1 MDHTLS
7 DHTLSDAA
15 QQSDPDARLWAAFAT
30 AGSTEALCRSWLAL
44 QCRSLVDVDGAMLL
58 LARPGQGFAPEALW
72 PDAAQD
78 MSFLRKV
85 AEECLQTSAPVVR
98 RPPHESGA
106 TGLHVAYPFLADG
119 DAPVGVVVLDLRPR
133 PERQIQM
140 MLRTL
145 HWGVGWLEAQS
156 VRDRMGRERQRVAAA
171 AAALDIVAVANEH
184 DRADAAA
191 MAVANE
197 LAVRLGAARVAVGL
211 DAGRGTRLLALSH
224 TAWFKRKTAMVGAI
238 EQAMDEASEQR
249 VSVRL
254 PAVADGAV
262 RIVVAHKAMQTHWD
276 AAGFYTTYPLLTDR
290 GPAGAITTLHTQA
303 PADSVVRLGEA
314 ISTLLGPILDQKLR
328 ARRLVSGRIVDGAQ
342 DAVGAL
348 IGPRHLGWKMIG
360 VMAALALAAV
370 IVVPTSFRVSAKA
383 VLEGR
388 VQRVVPAPFEGF
400 IATAPA
406 KAGDV
411 VHAGDLLATLDDR
424 DLRLERVKWQSEHD
438 RLAVKAHEAMAKHD
452 PATGG
457 QIEAQ
462 MRQTEA
468 QAALAGEKLAR
479 TRIVSP
485 VDGIIVSGDLSQSI
499 GAPVETGKVLFEVAP
514 MDDYRVTVRLDERD
528 IRYVRPG
535 QTGTLLLAGMTGTR
549 MGFTVQRITS
559 VAETDAGHNTF
570 RVEASLDG
578 SETGLRPGME
588 GVGKIDIAEHSIGW
602 VWTRG
607 LMDWARMTIWS
618 WMP

>member
-7 DHTLSDAA
+7 QTR
-15 QQSDPDARLWAAFAT
+15 QQIDPDARLWAAFAS
-30 AGSTEALCRSWLAL
+30 AGSTESLCRSWLAL
-44 QCRSLVDVDGAMLL
+44 QCRSLADVDGAMLL
-58 LARPGQGFAPEALW
+58 LARPGKPFSPEAMW

-78 MSFLRKV
+78 MSFLRGI
-85 AEECLQTSAPVVR
+85 AEECLQISAPVVK
-98 RPPHESGA
+98 RPPHDSGA

-119 DAPVGVVVLDLRPR
+119 DRPVGVVVLDLRPR
-133 PERQIQM
+133 PEAQIQT

-197 LAVRLGAARVAVGL
+197 LAVRLGAARVAIGL
-211 DAGRGTRLLALSH
+211 DGGRGIRLQALSH
-224 TAWFKRKTAMVGAI
+224 TAWFKRKTAMVGGI
-238 EQAMDEASEQR
+238 EQAMDEAAEQR
-249 VSVRL
+249 FTLRL
-254 PAVADGAV
+254 PAVADEAV
-262 RIVVAHKAMQTHWD
+262 RILVAHKAMRTHWD

-290 GPAGAITTLHTQA
+290 GPAGAITTLHTEA
-303 PADSVVRLGEA
+303 PSEALVRLGEA
-314 ISTLLGPILDQKLR
+314 ISTLLGPILDQKRR
-328 ARRLVSGRIVDGAQ
+328 ARRMVSGRIVDGAQ
-342 DAVGAL
+342 DVVAAV
-348 IGPRHLGWKMIG
+348 IGPRHIGWK
-360 VMAALALAAV
+360 LAGLVAVAAV
-370 IVVPTSFRVSAKA
+370 VAAIVVPTSFRVSAKA

-388 VQRVVPAPFEGF
+388 VQRVVPAPFDGF

-406 KAGDV
+406 KAGDI

-479 TRIVSP
+479 TRIVAP
-485 VDGIIVSGDLSQSI
+485 IDGMIVSGDLSQSL
-499 GAPVETGKVLFEVAP
+499 GGPVETGKVLFEVAP
-514 MDDYRVTVRLDERD
+514 LDDYRVTVRLDERD

-535 QTGTLLLAGMTGTR
+535 QTGSLLLQGMTGMRKT
-549 MGFTVQRITS
+549 FTVTRITS
-559 VAETDAGHNTF
+559 VAETDAGRNTF
-570 RVEASLDG
+570 RVEAALDG

-588 GVGKIDIAEHSIGW
+588 GVGKIDIAAHSIAW

-607 LMDWARMTIWS
+607 MMDWARMTVWS

>member
-1 MDHTLS
+1 MDHALS
-7 DHTLSDAA
+7 ATT
-15 QQSDPDARLWAAFAT
+15 QQIDPDARLWAAFAT

-44 QCRSLVDVDGAMLL
+44 QCRSLADVEGAMLL
-58 LARPGQGFAPEALW
+58 FARPGKPFAPEAMW

-78 MSFLRKV
+78 MSFLRKI
-85 AEECLQTSAPVVR
+85 AEECLQTSAPVVN

-119 DAPVGVVVLDLRPR
+119 DTPAGVVVLDLRPR
-133 PERQIQM
+133 PEPQILA

-197 LAVRLGAARVAVGL
+197 LAVRLGAARVAIGL
-211 DAGRGTRLLALSH
+211 DAGRGVRLLALSH
-224 TAWFKRKTAMVGAI
+224 TAWFKRKTAMISAI
-238 EQAMDEASEQR
+238 EQAMDEASEQC
-249 VSVRL
+249 VTVRL
-254 PAVADGAV
+254 PAASDEAV
-262 RIVVAHKAMQTHWD
+262 RILVAHQAMKTHWD
-276 AAGFYTTYPLLTDR
+276 STGFYTTYPLLTDR
-290 GPAGAITTLHTQA
+290 GPAGAITTLHMEPPSEA
-303 PADSVVRLGEA
+303 VVRLGET
-314 ISTLLGPILDQKLR
+314 ISTLLGPILDQKRR

-342 DAVGAL
+342 DAMAAV
-348 IGPRHLGWKMIG
+348 IGPRHIGWKIAAFAAA
-360 VMAALALAAV
+360 AALATV
-370 IVVPTSFRVSAKA
+370 ILVPTSFRVSAKA

-411 VHAGDLLATLDDR
+411 VRAGDLLATLDDR

-457 QIEAQ
+457 QVEAQ

-468 QAALAGEKLAR
+468 QAALATEKLAR

-485 VDGIIVSGDLSQSI
+485 IDGIIVSGDLSQSL
-499 GAPVETGKVLFEVAP
+499 GAPVETGKILFEVAP

-535 QTGTLLLAGMTGTR
+535 QTGTLLLQGMTGR
-549 MGFTVQRITS
+549 SKSFTVQRITS

-570 RVEASLDG
+570 RVEGTLDG
-578 SETGLRPGME
+578 SEAGLRPGME
-588 GVGKIDIAEHSIGW
+588 GVAKIDIAEHSIAW

-607 LMDWARMTIWS
+607 LMDWTRMLFWS
-618 WMP
+618 WTP